1 MKIRKIWSMSTF
13 RLLLL
18 VVSVVVPLNILT
30 LVLSNTAVTE
40 VLRQISAETENALE
54 IYMNQIDGA
63 MERIVRKMHLV
74 AREDVDFSRINTKE
88 IDGDEE
94 YYRQMHAVVQ
104 LYNGFGDILDDHS
117 WVTGVYVS
125 YPEKDMTV
133 VRCASNYMV

>member
-88 IDGDEE
+88 IDGDE
-94 YYRQMHAVVQ
+94 A
-104 LYNGFGDILDDHS
+104 
-117 WVTGVYVS
+117 VS
-125 YPEKDMTV
+125 YTHLTLPTIYSV
-133 VRCASNYMV
+133 

>member
-1 MKIRKIWSMSTF
+1 MSTF

-104 LYNGFGDILDDHS
+104 LYNGFG
-117 WVTGVYVS
+117 S
-125 YPEKDMTV
+125 YS
-133 VRCASNYMV
+133 R